1 MGIFEL
7 IVLLFTLSIFV
18 FLIASEWI
26 VYTKANQPGWACIIP
41 IYDVIVFLRIVG
53 KPWWWIFLLCI
64 PIVNIVIAI
73 MVTHLLAKSFGKDVG
88 YTLGLLFL
96 PIIFYPILAFGDAEY
111 EGPAGA

>member
-1 MGIFEL
+1 MGVLIFIYVAL
-7 IVLLFTLSIFV
+7 IVFMIACGWKIF
-18 FLIASEWI
+18 
-26 VYTKANQPGWACIIP
+26 TKAGQPGWAYIIP
-41 IYDVIVFLRIVG
+41 IYDTIILLKIVG
-53 KPWWWIFLLCI
+53 KPWWWIFLFCV

-73 MVTHLLAKSFGKDVG
+73 MMTHLLAKSFGKDVG